1 MKKLLL
7 FVLALLIVLPAISQV
22 NFGIKAGLS
31 TTSFSMNDIK
41 SIPSTSASYT
51 VEKAKGANYG
61 FHGGIFFRFT
71 ISKFYLQPEVL
82 LSTRKN
88 EYNLTNDTTHITIG
102 VKQNFTKL
110 DVPIMLGVKFGPLRI
125 NAGPS
130 FNFLINSPDEL
141 IKDTNYNAIYTTRS
155 VGYQAGVGLD
165 VLKKLTIDVRFEG
178 SLKKYQNTIESSL
191 GSVSLDDRP
200 FALLVSLGYKFG
212 K

>member
-31 TTSFSMNDIK
+31 TTSFSMNDVK
-41 SIPSTSASYT
+41 KIPTTTSSYT
-51 VEKAKGANYG
+51 IEKVKGANYG

-88 EYNLTNDTTHITIG
+88 EYNLTDTTGHESIA
-102 VKQNFTKL
+102 KQNFTKL

-141 IKDTNYNAIYTTRS
+141 IKDTNYDAIYATRS

-178 SLKKYQNTIESSL
+178 SLKKYQNTIESKL